1 MAALITYNAWLG
13 TRLNVYDTA
22 LALDHIVFQP
32 ARLKRQINDSLRMLI
47 LNLIRNS
54 RSSVHNGNDVCCAHC
69 IDNICAKL
77 NDMWND

>member
-1 MAALITYNAWLG
+1 MAALITYNAWLCA
-13 TRLNVYDTA
+13 RLNVNDAT

-32 ARLKRQINDSLRMLI
+32 ARLKIQINDPFWI
-47 LNLIRNS
+47 LNLNLNRNS

-69 IDNICAKL
+69 IDYVCAKL

>member
-32 ARLKRQINDSLRMLI
+32 ARLKRQINDPF
-47 LNLIRNS
+47 
-54 RSSVHNGNDVCCAHC
+54 GY
-69 IDNICAKL
+69 
-77 NDMWND
+77 